1 MTSESETCTS
11 PTEIPA
17 PAIATHLLE
26 GGGVS
31 AQFLGIRSFFCYFI
45 QGVPAGSSKLRSS
58 HLLSL

>member
-26 GGGVS
+26 GGGGFYPVPRHP
-31 AQFLGIRSFFCYFI
+31 FLFLLLHSG
-45 QGVPAGSSKLRSS
+45 GSGGKQ
-58 HLLSL
+58 

>member
-26 GGGVS
+26 GGGFYPVPRHP
-31 AQFLGIRSFFCYFI
+31 FLFLLLHSG
-45 QGVPAGSSKLRSS
+45 GSGGKQ
-58 HLLSL
+58 